1 MLKAMIR
8 GYEHPCTLW
17 MRVELEDAV
26 MAASKDPVVNGTTT
40 ITIERQEGA
49 NGSRWEGNNVA
60 AKDDYNFDWQ

>member
-1 MLKAMIR
+1 
-8 GYEHPCTLW
+8 W